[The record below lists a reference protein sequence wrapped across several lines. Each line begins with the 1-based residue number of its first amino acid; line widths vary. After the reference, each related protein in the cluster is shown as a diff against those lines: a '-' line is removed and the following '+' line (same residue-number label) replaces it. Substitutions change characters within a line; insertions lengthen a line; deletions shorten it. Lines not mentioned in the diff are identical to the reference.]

1 MKYSQENICAECL
14 LSCNFIKKEALAQGC
29 FCEFCKI
36 FRSRLFTEYI
46 WMTAS
51 ILQQLLALYFAVT
64 YSWQLLS
71 SEKALVGKKFIHI
84 SQHIYILIYFLFF
97 CHFLWQMFVYL
108 VSFRSSA
115 VFWADNCFVDL
126 ETPKHNDFDQF
137 WKFKLNLEHFP
148 RNTRFL
154 IFDRPSDYLYLFKNN
169 RKTFSAPRERPLFHQ
184 KVTWS
189 KQILFGTLLCRILL
203 PGRHLLFEL

>member
-84 SQHIYILIYFLFF
+84 SQHIYILIFFFIFLSFSLTNVCLPCQFQIVCCILSRQLF
-97 CHFLWQMFVYL
+97 CWLG
-108 VSFRSSA
+108 
-115 VFWADNCFVDL
+115 D
-126 ETPKHNDFDQF
+126 T
-137 WKFKLNLEHFP
+137 
-148 RNTRFL
+148 
-154 IFDRPSDYLYLFKNN
+154 
-169 RKTFSAPRERPLFHQ
+169 
-184 KVTWS
+184 
-189 KQILFGTLLCRILL
+189 
-203 PGRHLLFEL
+203 